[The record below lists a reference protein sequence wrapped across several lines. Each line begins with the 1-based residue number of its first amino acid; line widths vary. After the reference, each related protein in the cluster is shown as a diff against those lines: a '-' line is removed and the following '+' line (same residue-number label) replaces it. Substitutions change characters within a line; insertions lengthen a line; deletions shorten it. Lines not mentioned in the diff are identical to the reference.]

1 MKTTLL
7 PLALIVSATL
17 AAPALAYEKGDILV
31 RVGVTQVAPDDSSSP
46 VLVGGDASVLNT
58 RLAIDN
64 NVQLGLNIAYFVT
77 DNINVE
83 LLAATPFKHDVN
95 LTANGAKLAE
105 VTHLPP
111 TLTVN
116 YFFADPNAAFQPYV
130 GAGINY
136 TFIFDEEFT
145 QANKDALG
153 VDDLKLD
160 NSFGL
165 SAQVGFDYLF
175 SDTMGLNASI
185 RYIDID
191 TEATFNAGS
200 VESITIDPMVYTL
213 SLVYT
218 F

>member
-7 PLALIVSATL
+7 PLALVVSATL
-17 AAPALAYEKGDILV
+17 AAPAFAYEKGDIVV
-31 RVGVTQVAPDDSSSP
+31 RVGLTQVAPDDSSSP

-58 RLAIDN
+58 RLSIDN
-64 NVQLGLNIAYFVT
+64 NTQLGLNIAYFIT
-77 DNINVE
+77 DKINVE

-111 TLTVN
+111 TVTVN
-116 YFFADPNAAFQPYV
+116 YFFADPSAAFQPYV
-130 GAGINY
+130 GAGVNY

-165 SAQVGFDYLF
+165 SAQVGFDYMF
-175 SDTMGLNASI
+175 SETMGLNASI

-191 TEATFNAGS
+191 TEATFNAGT
-200 VESITIDPMVYTL
+200 VESISIDPMVYTL
-213 SLVYT
+213 SLAYK